1 MGNILYR
8 FRWLIGAAVILL
20 AVAFGLSGSSIGMW
34 AEYLP
39 GCTDTGLLAGTP
51 RSIRADEWA
60 VSTVCSFAQTY
71 DGEFQ
76 YFSDILRGTDTDMV
90 LASNAPVLDPV
101 AVTRL
106 FSMGYVLFGINGG
119 LAFFWVSRL
128 VVLFLVTFEFLMLLT
143 EKQKGW
149 SLAGTLLVT
158 FSGAVQWWFHTSAL
172 LECIVYGELAV
183 LVLHRYF
190 HVKELWKRLLYALG
204 MGLLG
209 FSYTLALYPA
219 WQVPLVYVFLAVFV
233 WQLLELK
240 QEGALKPGP
249 KDGACVLLAAGVCAC
264 GVLYFFSRSASGI
277 EAVNNTVYPGTRFV
291 TGGDLRLEFFQYAN
305 SIFYPLV
312 QEGVAYNVCEQAMF
326 FDFFPLGILLAL
338 WQLAGNRRKG
348 KGGKDGR
355 SRDSLLIG
363 LLAVNLFFFLFCVT
377 GFPEVVARWT
387 FLSNCP
393 TTRVL
398 VIFGYANV
406 LILIR
411 CLALRKKAWEGN
423 IKADEGNAG
432 LKKQRVTEKS
442 GKQNPIVMSAVTAAV
457 FALAVGLLACLC
469 ENKYVTGWM
478 AGIEIGALF
487 GLAFAMLRGRE
498 KGFALLCAGLTVFT
512 GVLVNPI
519 QKGADFIY
527 ENPLVQAIAEVNG
540 EKEGVWLTD
549 CLSYPMNNV
558 PLFVGASTINS
569 TSYYPDLERWR
580 LLNPGKQWEL
590 YYNRF
595 AHVRMELVETG
606 ISWFEQG
613 EAGDRLN
620 VFLDIRDIGKMGVDY
635 VLSVND
641 LEVYN
646 REGLTFTLLKQVEE
660 YRIYQ
665 VDAG

>member
-1 MGNILYR
+1 MGNVLYR
-8 FRWLIGAAVILL
+8 FRWLIGAGVIML
-20 AVAFGLSGSSIGMW
+20 AVALGLSGSSIGMW

-39 GCTDTGLLAGTP
+39 GCRDTGLLAGTP

-90 LASNAPVLDPV
+90 LASNAPVLDAV

-128 VVLFLVTFEFLMLLT
+128 TVLFLVTFEFFMLLT
-143 EKQKGW
+143 KKQKGW
-149 SLAGTLLVT
+149 SLAGTFLVT

-172 LECIVYGELAV
+172 LECIVYGELAM
-183 LVLHRYF
+183 LILHRYF
-190 HVKELWKRLLYALG
+190 HVKELWKRVLYAVG

-209 FSYTLALYPA
+209 FAYMLALYPA

-233 WQLLELK
+233 WKLLALK
-240 QEGALKPGP
+240 QEGVLKPGL
-249 KDGACVLLAAGVCAC
+249 KDGACVVLAAAVCAL
-264 GVLYFFSRSASGI
+264 GALHFFSRSAGGI
-277 EAVNNTVYPGTRFV
+277 QAVNNTVYPGTRFV
-291 TGGDLRLEFFQYAN
+291 SGGGLGLEFFQYAN
-305 SIFYPLV
+305 SVFYPLV
-312 QEGVAYNVCEQAMF
+312 QEGMAYNVCEQAMF
-326 FDFFPLGILLAL
+326 FDFFPLGILLAVRR
-338 WQLAGNRRKG
+338 LAVNRKNGRKA
-348 KGGKDGR
+348 
-355 SRDSLLIG
+355 DSLLIG

-377 GFPEVVARWT
+377 GFPDFLARFT

-398 VIFGYANV
+398 VIFGYANI

-411 CLALRKKAWEGN
+411 SLAMREWGEEETPLRKKAG
-423 IKADEGNAG
+423 KKSPG
-432 LKKQRVTEKS
+432 KQRL
-442 GKQNPIVMSAVTAAV
+442 QNSVLGMTAQRRTLKTAVTAAV
-457 FALAVGLLACLC
+457 VFALSVGLLACLC
-469 ENKYVTGWM
+469 ENGYVTVRM
-478 AGIEIGALF
+478 AGIEMLALF
-487 GLAFAMLRGRE
+487 CLAFVMLLGRE
-498 KGFALLCAGLTVFT
+498 KGFALLCGVLAVFT
-512 GVLVNPI
+512 GLLVNPI

-527 ENPLVQAIAEVNG
+527 ESPLVQAVAEVNE
-540 EKEGVWLTD
+540 EKEGVWMTD

-569 TSYYPDLERWR
+569 TSYYPDLDRWH
-580 LLNPGKQWEL
+580 LLNPSGDQEL

-595 AHVRMELVETG
+595 AHIRMELVETG

-613 EAGDRLN
+613 EAGDRLT

-641 LEVYN
+641 LEIYN
-646 REGLTFTLLKQVEE
+646 REGLQFTLLKQVEE

-665 VDAG
+665 VEAG